1 MQKDNGINLFNII
14 IKFIIGIFT
23 TIAMIS
29 ISTVITLNSTPI
41 YKIIIE
47 RYDLTIKTGL
57 TKGQLVEN
65 YKILVNYL
73 QNPFVEKLNL
83 EDFVMSANG
92 EIHFFEVKDI
102 FIKLIVISFVFV
114 LSILI
119 YFVLHKVRKVKKIDI
134 LEILN
139 YSSNILII
147 FFVILI
153 TTFFINFS
161 WIFEMFHKI
170 FFKNDYWI
178 FDPKTDPIITA
189 LPEELFMIFAIIIL
203 SILIISAIII
213 KILYYKKKG

>member
-14 IKFIIGIFT
+14 IKFIMGMFT

-73 QNPFVEKLNL
+73 QNPFVEKLKL

>member
-47 RYDLTIKTGL
+47 KYDLTIKTGL

-65 YKILVNYL
+65 YKVLINYL
-73 QNPFVEKLNL
+73 QNPFIEELKF
-83 EDFVMSANG
+83 EDFIMSING
-92 EIHFFEVKDI
+92 EIHFHEVKEI
-102 FIKLIVISFVFV
+102 FMILTVISLLFT

-119 YFVLHKVRKVKKIDI
+119 YFVLHKVGKVKKIHI

-139 YSSNILII
+139 YSSNILIV
-147 FFVILI
+147 FFITLI

-189 LPEELFMIFAIIIL
+189 LPEELFMIFAIITL
-203 SILIISAIII
+203 SILLISAITI